1 VGQYGYSL
9 LTGQPVADNKIGTAA
24 ADSVTYSSLTSVN
37 PTNVALGVLATGALG
52 SVVYSALTSGNL
64 ATSAA
69 SLATGA
75 VSAIRRNDLVVA
87 ASDMLGID
95 DDPDPSQVTWVYD
108 YYTDYDAD
116 YRYNGLH
123 APLPQYQDMDY
134 REYPGGRHY
143 YQTLFTSNHEM
154 EDRMETSDSMAILH
168 DSIRPVYNPT
178 DEREDTNAP
187 EPITAQPDMFSGE
200 VMDVTSSR
208 PSSNI
213 PYIVYSNEQNPWSVM
228 EDGEDTD
235 HLYKR
240 LGQSSY

>member
-1 VGQYGYSL
+1 MLIEDESIAGLPKPGTLEHTVKLGFFKLQQGINQFASKLFQPESLLTDVGQYGYSL
-9 LTGQPVADNKIGTAA
+9 LTGQPVADDKIGTAAA

-37 PTNVALGVLATGALG
+37 PTNVALGVLATGQSFKNIRVHCSLLLPSNTFLQIFGTLFCIKMAKSISFNVSGALG

-116 YRYNGLH
+116 YRYK
-123 APLPQYQDMDY
+123 
-134 REYPGGRHY
+134 
-143 YQTLFTSNHEM
+143 
-154 EDRMETSDSMAILH
+154 
-168 DSIRPVYNPT
+168 
-178 DEREDTNAP
+178 
-187 EPITAQPDMFSGE
+187 
-200 VMDVTSSR
+200 
-208 PSSNI
+208 
-213 PYIVYSNEQNPWSVM
+213 EQI
-228 EDGEDTD
+228 
-235 HLYKR
+235 
-240 LGQSSY
+240 